1 MREHE
6 HEHEHEHEP
15 EAEQV
20 ERGEDNGVLVSPF
33 WGKVLAGIAT
43 AGIVAGATA
52 AAATYNTVGNL
63 RIEVRGVIERVSK
76 LESARDAAGQDRER
90 DLDKIDD
97 RLDELGRAMVRI
109 EGKVESLSND
119 RNRSR

>member
-1 MREHE
+1 M
-6 HEHEHEHEP
+6 
-15 EAEQV
+15 